1 MRSER
6 KWPTISL
13 KHTGEK
19 KCMLMRG
26 TRSNEEGG
34 TSGAWKPCWPRR
46 CRARWRLESLSMP
59 KPHPIPSSKS
69 LNPNPSKPQSGRGKG
84 EEEDHYLAGIT
95 MRRRTA
101 PARHRIPV
109 PRCSPTDPCA
119 SPRPAC
125 SRIRAVAPHP
135 GRRLILDAPHRRVL
149 TRVLAY
155 LRATAEGDPPRAMQ
169 LCPRA

>member
-1 MRSER
+1 MHVGAGHQ
-6 KWPTISL
+6 IQ
-13 KHTGEK
+13 
-19 KCMLMRG
+19 RG
-26 TRSNEEGG
+26 GWDF
-34 TSGAWKPCWPRR
+34 GAWKPCWPRR

-101 PARHRIPV
+101 PARHRIAV
-109 PRCSPTDPCA
+109 PHCSPTDPCA

-135 GRRLILDAPHRRVL
+135 GRCLILDAPHRCVL
-149 TRVLAY
+149 THVLAY
-155 LRATAEGDPPRAMQ
+155 SHATAEGDPCRAAQ